1 MRVFKITVILVLALL
16 FSSIS
21 TVLYADE
28 LAIRYSIL
36 SAESNGIAV
45 KGTIRVE
52 VQNLSNSN
60 VKNVDLRLAHSG
72 PYSIEKGL
80 FQFGGIPAAGAKV
93 VTGSYLFDEA
103 SIASGA
109 LLLWRVDYDTG
120 AGLHQQ
126 VIVPGVQVG
135 Q

>member
-45 KGTIRVE
+45 KGTIRIE

-60 VKNVDLRLAHSG
+60 VKNVDLRLVHSG

-80 FQFGGIPAAGAKV
+80 FQFGSIPDRKS
-93 VTGSYLFDEA
+93 TRLNSSHSSISYAVFC
-103 SIASGA
+103 
-109 LLLWRVDYDTG
+109 
-120 AGLHQQ
+120 
-126 VIVPGVQVG
+126 
-135 Q
+135 